1 MSQRK
6 LIAEGKTSQIY
17 LKDSYVYKVFS
28 ASYPSSWILKEVEI
42 NNEVRN
48 NTKLCVVHNEFIK
61 ETNEI
66 KMEYIEGKTLG
77 DRIKKDKYKNA
88 LDDLIDLQLS
98 IYKYKNLKLPNAKV
112 SLRERIIDSKL
123 EKEIKNKALIALD
136 KIPSSNNLCHFDI
149 HLLNIMFE
157 NQKYY
162 IIDWVNAKNSHPIL
176 DIARTYVILKQY
188 ASRQSNKYLKL
199 IIKKGGFDEEL
210 VTPAVTVMATLRLLD
225 NDTNTFKSNL
235 YELII

>member
-1 MSQRK
+1 
-6 LIAEGKTSQIY
+6 
-17 LKDSYVYKVFS
+17 
-28 ASYPSSWILKEVEI
+28 
-42 NNEVRN
+42 
-48 NTKLCVVHNEFIK
+48 
-61 ETNEI
+61 
-66 KMEYIEGKTLG
+66 
-77 DRIKKDKYKNA
+77 
-88 LDDLIDLQLS
+88 
-98 IYKYKNLKLPNAKV
+98 
-112 SLRERIIDSKL
+112 
-123 EKEIKNKALIALD
+123 
-136 KIPSSNNLCHFDI
+136 
-149 HLLNIMFE
+149 MFE

-199 IIKKGGFDEEL
+199 IIKKSGFDEEL